1 MNFIDLH
8 VHSTSSDGTVPAGQL
23 LDLISVEQYDHV
35 VLALTDHDCVAGIP
49 ALQKAAKAYTNV
61 TIIPGVEVST
71 EYQGYSVHMLG
82 LGIDPTNSALQEKL
96 NTLSEGRDRR
106 NYKILEKFEEIGIH
120 IPEFVIQPEK
130 GKAIGRPL
138 IAAWL
143 IEQGLATDMGDA
155 FTRYLGEGARCY
167 VDRVR
172 YSPADSVKL
181 ILEAGGIP
189 VLAHP
194 MQYHKFSR
202 KMLEQ
207 LISDLKD
214 IGMQGIETY
223 YTEFSKAET
232 AYVESLAERFGLLR
246 TGGSDFHGE
255 NKPTYQLGFGWGR
268 LGETFEKIQYEEIL
282 RRTGLR
288 KQ

>member
-8 VHSTSSDGTVPAGQL
+8 IHSTASDGTVPAGEL
-23 LDLISVEQYDHV
+23 LDLIPVEQYERV
-35 VLALTDHDCVAGIP
+35 VLALTDHDCVAGVP
-49 ALQKAAKAYTNV
+49 ALQKAAEAYSNV
-61 TIIPGVEVST
+61 TIIPGVEIST
-71 EYQGYSVHMLG
+71 EYQNYSVHVLG
-82 LGIDPTNSALQEKL
+82 LGIDPENAALKDKL
-96 NTLSEGRDRR
+96 ATLSEGRDSR

-120 IPEFVIQPEK
+120 IPEFVIQPKK

-143 IEQGLATDMGDA
+143 IEHGLATDMGDA

-172 YSPADSVKL
+172 YSPIDSVKL
-181 ILEAGGIP
+181 ILDAGGVP

-194 MQYHKFSR
+194 MQYRKFSR
-202 KMLEQ
+202 ETLERM
-207 LISDLKD
+207 ISELKEV
-214 IGMQGIETY
+214 GLQGIETY

-232 AYVESLAERFGLLR
+232 AYVESLADRFGLLR

-255 NKPTYQLGFGWGR
+255 NKPTYQLGFGWGK
-268 LGETFEKIQYEEIL
+268 LGETFDKIQFEEIL
-282 RRTGLR
+282 RRTGQN
-288 KQ
+288 K